1 MVEKTV
7 PKSAHPKG
15 IGGVTGGLALRLESL
30 TVEDRLEVKFNDHPL
45 PWDQAQISFD
55 GWAREQVAPLFW
67 TTYPTYPV
75 EQKMERTSVEFAD
88 CCSPEPQ
95 DKRRRGIALG
105 AAQDAKRASKTAH
118 RVAMLAHERRESP

>member
-7 PKSAHPKG
+7 PKTAHPKG

-67 TTYPTYPV
+67 ATYPNLSRRAENGGNQRRVCRLLFPGAAGQAASGNSPRSGAGC
-75 EQKMERTSVEFAD
+75 EASVED
-88 CCSPEPQ
+88 
-95 DKRRRGIALG
+95 
-105 AAQDAKRASKTAH
+105 RASRSDAS
-118 RVAMLAHERRESP
+118 A